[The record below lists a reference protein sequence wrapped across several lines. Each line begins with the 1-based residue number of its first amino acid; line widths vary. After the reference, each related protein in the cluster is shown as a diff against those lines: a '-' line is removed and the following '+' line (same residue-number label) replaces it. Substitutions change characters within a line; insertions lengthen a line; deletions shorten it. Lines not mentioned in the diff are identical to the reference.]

1 MTLIADRLVG
11 TSISCDNINAG
22 GPPFPSLPLANS
34 IHAHPH
40 DEVLR
45 ETRFVFNKLWRK
57 RYPATRSFIVQG

>member
-11 TSISCDNINAG
+11 TSIGCDNINAG
-22 GPPFPSLPLANS
+22 GPPFPGLPLANS

-45 ETRFVFNKLWRK
+45 ETWFVSSRL
-57 RYPATRSFIVQG
+57 